1 MSLLYDDNDHDDL
14 ELPSFGV
21 NKAFA
26 EKYETKKRGEELS
39 KRTSIDPQ
47 TRAGACQGL
56 EQVLSQLTRDC

>member
-26 EKYETKKRGEELS
+26 EKYESKKRGEELS
-39 KRTSIDPQ
+39 KRTSNSSTRPARPTTSQ
-47 TRAGACQGL
+47 TQPPYSVADH
-56 EQVLSQLTRDC
+56 V